1 MTAAATRVF
10 ERRRI
15 TVRGVVQGVGF
26 RPFVAR
32 LAGELAL
39 SGHVGNDDIS
49 VFIEVEG
56 PGSALV
62 EFLRRLRDDA
72 PPLARVAMVD
82 SVTIAA
88 TGHEGFEIVESR
100 HEPGLRTLVPADTA
114 TCDSCSREMLDPA
127 DRRYRHPFITCTDCG
142 PRFTII
148 TDLPYDRPATTM
160 APFPMCDA
168 CRAEYEDP
176 DDRRYHAQPV
186 ACHDC
191 GPRLWAQDAS
201 GEVASGERAGR
212 VDSADAAIARAQEV
226 LVNGGIVAIKG
237 IGGFHLACDAA
248 NGDAVA
254 TLRQRKGRPDKPFA
268 LMAADLAA
276 AHTLIQLDATGAAVL
291 SGPARPIVL
300 AATAAGAPVAPGV
313 APGLDE
319 LGVMLAYAPV
329 HQLLFAA
336 GPGGPAEVPQVL
348 VMTSGNLSDEPLAF
362 TNGDALARLGDIADL
377 FLLHDRDIAVPCEDS
392 VVTIRDGFE
401 VPVRRSRGFAPLPVW
416 LDGADDAPAVLAV
429 GGEIKN
435 TFSVTRGGL
444 AFMSAHLGEMG
455 SLESMAAFDRSVAQ
469 LLALHGVEPA
479 VIAADDHPG
488 YNTRAWAERRA
499 ERDGLP
505 VVTVQHHHAHFA
517 SLLAEHGRQNLTD
530 GPVVGIVLDGTGY
543 GCDKTVW
550 GGEILLCDGD
560 IAHAERVGH
569 LEPFALPGGDAAV
582 RNPFRVALSLLHLAG
597 IDESGL
603 DLADAIDVAERQIVH
618 TMLATGTGCVTTS
631 SAGRL
636 FDGVSSL
643 LGVKHRI
650 SYEAQ
655 AAIELE
661 AVAHAATESAE
672 LSTTVEDGVVRLGPL
687 VRGIVDALHAGADRA
702 AIARGFHEALAEAL
716 AESALAAC
724 ASHHGRTVGLTGGV
738 FANRMLTEALTHR
751 LARAGVECITHRV
764 VPCNDGGLAL
774 GQAVVAHARNRR
786 GEN

>member
-1 MTAAATRVF
+1 MTVVSAHLFLRH
-10 ERRRI
+10 RI

-32 LAGELAL
+32 LAAELNL
-39 SGHVGNDDIS
+39 SGHVGNDDVS
-49 VFIEVEG
+49 VFVEVEG
-56 PGSALV
+56 PAAALA
-62 EFLRRLRDDA
+62 EFQRRVREDA

-82 SVTIAA
+82 SVAIAA
-88 TGHEGFEIVESR
+88 TGEQGFTIVESR

-114 TCDSCSREMLDPA
+114 TCEACTRELLDPA

-160 APFPMCDA
+160 AGFPMCDT
-168 CRAEYEDP
+168 CQVEYEDP
-176 DDRRYHAQPV
+176 HDRRYHAQPV

-201 GEVASGERAGR
+201 GEIASGDSAGR
-212 VDSADAAIARAQEV
+212 VGSADRAIARAQEV
-226 LVNGGIVAIKG
+226 LIDGGIVAIKG
-237 IGGFHLACDAA
+237 VGGFHLACDAA
-248 NGDAVA
+248 NADAVA
-254 TLRQRKGRPDKPFA
+254 ALRERKGRPDKPFA

-336 GPGGPAEVPQVL
+336 GRSGPAEVPQVL

-362 TNGDALARLGDIADL
+362 TNDDALARLGDIADL

-416 LDGADDAPAVLAV
+416 LEGAEDAPAVLAV

-469 LLALHGVEPA
+469 LLALHGVAPD

-488 YNTRAWAERRA
+488 YHTRAWADRRG

-543 GCDKTVW
+543 GCDQTIW
-550 GGEILLCDGD
+550 GGEILLAVGD
-560 IAHAERVGH
+560 IAEAERVGH

-603 DLADAIDVAERQIVH
+603 DLAEAIDESERQVVH
-618 TMLATGTGCVTTS
+618 TMLTTGTGCVTTS

-650 SYEAQ
+650 GYEAQ

-661 AVAHAATESAE
+661 ALAHTATEATE
-672 LSTTVEDGVVRLGPL
+672 LSALVEDGVVLLGGL
-687 VRGIVDALHAGADRA
+687 IRGIVQAVNGGADRA

-716 AESALAAC
+716 AESALATC

-738 FANRMLTEALTHR
+738 FANRMLTKALTRR
-751 LARAGVECITHRV
+751 LAREGVECLTHRV

-774 GQAVVAHARNRR
+774 GQAVVAHARTRR
-786 GEN
+786 GGV

>member
-1 MTAAATRVF
+1 MTVVPTHLL

-32 LAGELAL
+32 LAGELGL
-39 SGHVGNDDIS
+39 SGYVGNDDIS

-56 PGSALV
+56 LGAALV

-82 SVTIAA
+82 SVAIRA
-88 TGHEGFEIVESR
+88 TGEHGFGIAESR

-114 TCDSCSREMLDPA
+114 TCDACLAELQDPA
-127 DRRYRHPFITCTDCG
+127 DRRFRHPFITCTDCG

-160 APFPMCDA
+160 AGFAMCEA
-168 CRAEYEDP
+168 CRAEYENP

-191 GPRLWAQDAS
+191 GPRLWAADAS
-201 GEVASGERAGR
+201 GELGPGDEAVAL
-212 VDSADAAIARAQEV
+212 AQRT
-226 LVNGGIVAIKG
+226 LVAGGIVAIKG
-237 IGGFHLACDAA
+237 IGGFHLACDAS
-248 NGDAVA
+248 NDDAVA
-254 TLRQRKGRPDKPFA
+254 ELRLRKGRPDKPFA
-268 LMAADLAA
+268 LMAADLAI
-276 AHTLIQLDATGAAVL
+276 AHRLVQLDATGAAVIA
-291 SGPARPIVL
+291 GPARPIVL
-300 AATAAGAPVAPGV
+300 APTAQDAPIAADV

-319 LGVMLAYAPV
+319 LGVMLPYAPV

-336 GPGGPAEVPQVL
+336 GPGAPEKLPQVL

-362 TNGDALARLGDIADL
+362 ENDDAMARLGSIADL
-377 FLLHDRDIAVPCEDS
+377 FLLHDRPIAVPCEDS

-416 LDGADDAPAVLAV
+416 LEGAADAPPVLAV

-469 LLALHGVEPA
+469 LLALHGVEPQA
-479 VIAADDHPG
+479 IAADDHPG
-488 YNTRAWAERRA
+488 YNTRAWAEARTDT
-499 ERDGLP
+499 DGLP
-505 VVTVQHHHAHFA
+505 LVTVQHHHAHLA
-517 SLLAEHGRQNLTD
+517 SLLAEHGRQDLAA

-550 GGEILLCDGD
+550 GGEILLVSGS
-560 IAHAERVGH
+560 IASAERVGH
-569 LEPFALPGGDAAV
+569 IEPFALPGGDAAV
-582 RNPFRVALSLLHLAG
+582 RNPFRCALSLLHLAG
-597 IDESGL
+597 LDESGL
-603 DLADAIDVAERQIVH
+603 DLAEAIGGTEREAVRA
-618 TMLATGTGCVTTS
+618 MLATGTGCVTTS

-643 LGVKHRI
+643 IGVRHRI
-650 SYEAQ
+650 GYEAQ

-661 AVAHAATESAE
+661 ALARTATSSTPFSAE
-672 LSTTVEDGVVRLGPL
+672 VHDGVIRLAGL
-687 VRGIVDALHAGADRA
+687 VGGIVSALRAGENRA
-702 AIARGFHEALAEAL
+702 AIALGFHEALADSL
-716 AESALAAC
+716 ADSAIRAC
-724 ASHHGRTVGLTGGV
+724 SAHNGRTVGLTGGV
-738 FANRMLTEALTHR
+738 FANRLLTEALTHR
-751 LARAGVECITHRV
+751 LAHSGLEVLTHRV

-774 GQAVVAHARNRR
+774 GQAVVAHARIRE
-786 GEN
+786 GGI